1 MNKDV
6 TAQVDFGF
14 PDDEF
19 LPLLKCICGEM
30 FAHWEYCLS
39 IDKDDLRECP
49 TCGVELY
56 FEFIVKV
63 YQVIDEEEI

>member
-19 LPLLKCICGEM
+19 LSLLKCVCGET
-30 FAHWEYCLS
+30 FTYWEHCLS
-39 IDKDDLRECP
+39 IYEDSPKECP
-49 TCGVELY
+49 TCGVKLY
-56 FEFIVKV
+56 FESVVRI
-63 YQVIDEEEI
+63 YQVIDE